1 MSAPIPGSTRRQ
13 ALGWAGLTVGGL
25 GLAACSSS
33 TSAASS
39 PSSTATTAASS
50 GPAVIV
56 ALSAVPVGQ
65 AVSAS
70 LGGKPIIVA
79 QPAAGQAVAFSA
91 ICTHQG
97 CTVAPKGSELDCP
110 CHGSKYNALTGA
122 VINGPAPSPL
132 PPVSVTVQNGN
143 VVSA

>member
-1 MSAPIPGSTRRQ
+1 MSEPTPGSTRRQ

-39 PSSTATTAASS
+39 SSSTATTATSS

-65 AVSAS
+65 AVAAT
-70 LGGKPIIVA
+70 LNGKPIVVA

-97 CTVAPKGSELDCP
+97 CTVAPKGAELDCP

-132 PPVSVTVQNGN
+132 PAVSVSVQNGN
-143 VVSA
+143 VISA